1 MKTKAFWAAFTQTL
15 PICVGFLFLGM
26 SYGFLMQSKG
36 FSFVYPLFMSLFI
49 FAGSMKLVTVS
60 LLLSAFN
67 PFYAFFLALMVNAR
81 HLFYGISMLERYK
94 NVGWKKFYLIYGM
107 CDESFTVNCTITPP
121 SDVDKGWFMLF
132 VTLLN
137 QIYWV
142 AGATLGSLLGYI
154 IKFDTTGID
163 FVMTALFV
171 VMFLGQWDEAK
182 EHRPALVG
190 LGCACLCLLLFG
202 GDSFVLPAMALIV
215 LCFTFDRKRA
225 EQTTKEAA

>member
-1 MKTKAFWAAFTQTL
+1 MKMQAFKAALPHTL
-15 PICVGFLFLGM
+15 PIAVGFLFLGV
-26 SYGFLMQSKG
+26 SYGFLMRSLG
-36 FSFVYPLFMSLFI
+36 FSFVYPMLMSLFI
-49 FAGSMKLVTVS
+49 FAGSMAFVAAH
-60 LLLSAFN
+60 LLLLPFN
-67 PFYAFFLALMVNAR
+67 PWRALGLALMVNAR
-81 HLFYGISMLERYK
+81 QLFYGISMLDKYK
-94 NVGWKKFYLIYGM
+94 GLGWKKPYLIFGM
-107 CDESFTVNCTITPP
+107 CDESFTINCTVKPP
-121 SDVDKGWFMLF
+121 ADVDSGWFMFF

>member
-1 MKTKAFWAAFTQTL
+1 MKMQAFKAALPHTL
-15 PICVGFLFLGM
+15 PIAVGFLFLGV
-26 SYGFLMQSKG
+26 SYGFLMRSLG
-36 FSFVYPLFMSLFI
+36 FSFVYPMLMSLFI
-49 FAGSMKLVTVS
+49 FEGSMEFVAAH
-60 LLLSAFN
+60 LLLLPFN
-67 PFYAFFLALMVNAR
+67 PWRALGLALMVNAR
-81 HLFYGISMLERYK
+81 HLFYGISMLDKYK
-94 NVGWKKFYLIYGM
+94 GLGWKKPYLIFGM
-107 CDESFTVNCTITPP
+107 CDESFTINCTVKPP
-121 SDVDKGWFMLF
+121 ADVDSGWFMFF

-182 EHRPALVG
+182 DHRPALVG

-215 LCFTFDRKRA
+215 LCFTFDCKRA

>member
-1 MKTKAFWAAFTQTL
+1 MQAFKAALPHTL
-15 PICVGFLFLGM
+15 PIAVGFLFLGV
-26 SYGFLMQSKG
+26 SYGFLMRSLG
-36 FSFVYPLFMSLFI
+36 ISFLYPMLMWLFI
-49 FAGSMKLVTVS
+49 ISGSMEFVAAH
-60 LLLSAFN
+60 LLLLPFN
-67 PFYAFFLALMVNAR
+67 PWRALGLALMVNAR
-81 HLFYGISMLERYK
+81 HLFYGISMLDKYK
-94 NVGWKKFYLIYGM
+94 GLGWKKPYLIFGM
-107 CDESFTVNCTITPP
+107 CDESFTINCTVKPP
-121 SDVDKGWFMLF
+121 ADVDSGWFMFF

>member
-1 MKTKAFWAAFTQTL
+1 MKMQAFKAALPHTL
-15 PICVGFLFLGM
+15 PIAVGFLFLGV
-26 SYGFLMQSKG
+26 SYGFLMRSLG
-36 FSFVYPLFMSLFI
+36 FSFVYPMLMSLFI
-49 FAGSMKLVTVS
+49 FAGSMEFV
-60 LLLSAFN
+60 A
-67 PFYAFFLALMVNAR
+67 A
-81 HLFYGISMLERYK
+81 HL
-94 NVGWKKFYLIYGM
+94 GWKKPYLIFGM
-107 CDESFTVNCTITPP
+107 CDESFTINCTVKPP
-121 SDVDKGWFMLF
+121 ADVDSGWFMFF

>member
-1 MKTKAFWAAFTQTL
+1 
-15 PICVGFLFLGM
+15 
-26 SYGFLMQSKG
+26 
-36 FSFVYPLFMSLFI
+36 
-49 FAGSMKLVTVS
+49 
-60 LLLSAFN
+60 
-67 PFYAFFLALMVNAR
+67 MVNAR
-81 HLFYGISMLERYK
+81 HLFYGISMLDKYK
-94 NVGWKKFYLIYGM
+94 GLGWKKPYLIFGM
-107 CDESFTVNCTITPP
+107 CDESFTINCTVKPP
-121 SDVDKGWFMLF
+121 ADVDSGWFMFF

>member
-1 MKTKAFWAAFTQTL
+1 MKMQAFKAALPHTL
-15 PICVGFLFLGM
+15 PIAVGFLFLGV
-26 SYGFLMQSKG
+26 SYGFLMRSLG
-36 FSFVYPLFMSLFI
+36 FSFVYPMLMSLFI
-49 FAGSMKLVTVS
+49 FAGSLEFVAS
-60 LLLSAFN
+60 NLLLLPFN
-67 PFYAFFLALMVNAR
+67 PWRAVGLALMVNAR
-81 HLFYGISMLERYK
+81 HLFYGISMLDKYK
-94 NVGWKKFYLIYGM
+94 GLGWKKPYLIFGM
-107 CDESFTVNCTITPP
+107 CDESFTINCTVKPP
-121 SDVDKGWFMLF
+121 ADVDSGWFMFF